1 MTFLGPALDLDAYP
15 TVRRLFQNTAFGRA
29 FIRGFL
35 ALGQSDVISR
45 GKFNDHEETKKLIP
59 PSSSFWSGT
68 LVGMLNY
75 PTDFFGLIRQGLVHV
90 HIADI
95 EVLSENTVHL
105 SDGKDIEADLLICA
119 TGWKMTPT
127 ISFLPSNISDKM
139 GVSVAKPTDPTV
151 QAADAEIM
159 KRWPLLKD
167 QPPAEPNALKER
179 EQPSWALYRGLVP
192 PAFLQS
198 RNLAY
203 CGMGATLR
211 GMLTAQTQALW
222 ITALLDGKLSITLPS
237 EEEASWDAML
247 QNRFFRWRAPNGHG
261 SKCPDMIFEMMP
273 YIDTLMRDLGLNP
286 ARKGGWRELF
296 ESYGV
301 QDYSGLV
308 KEWMEAQG
316 QNVLG

>member
-1 MTFLGPALDLDAYP
+1 
-15 TVRRLFQNTAFGRA
+15 LFQNTPFGRA

-35 ALGQSDVISR
+35 ALGQSDNVSR
-45 GKFNDHEETKKLIP
+45 GRFNNHEETKKLLP
-59 PSSSFWSGT
+59 PSSSFWSGSM
-68 LVGMLNY
+68 VGILNY
-75 PTDFFGLIRQGLVHV
+75 QTDFFGLIRQGLVHI

-95 EVLSENTVHL
+95 EFLSENTVHL

-119 TGWKMTPT
+119 TGWKMTPS
-127 ISFLPSNISDKM
+127 ISFLPRNISDKI
-139 GVSVAKPTDPTV
+139 GISVATPSEPTV

-167 QPPAEPNALKER
+167 QPPGGPDALKER
-179 EQPSWALYRGLVP
+179 EQSSWALYRGIVP

-203 CGMGATLR
+203 CGMVVTLR

-222 ITALLDGKLSITLPS
+222 TTAFLDGKLSTTLPS

-247 QNRFFRWRAPNGHG
+247 HNRFFRWRAPNGHG
-261 SKCPDMIFEMMP
+261 PKCPDMIFEMMP

-301 QDYSGLV
+301 KDYLGLV
-308 KEWMEAQG
+308 KEWMEAQEKK
-316 QNVLG
+316 VLA